1 MDGQTGTF
9 LDLSILQIGLEVIR
23 FASRGWDASEE
34 QKRD

>member
-9 LDLSILQIGLEVIR
+9 LDLSTLQIGLEVIR
-23 FASRGWDASEE
+23 FASQGWGAGEE